1 LNKRSAAT
9 RLSASFMDAAGGEAT
24 GAGVE
29 AGADCARAA
38 GGTANAALA
47 TPAAAASTGTNARE
61 ERADSAGDRLN
72 LDVLFCRHRIG
83 RSQLTVCIFLK
94 SDFPPNATRFS
105 TTNVATPL
113 SPPVLPARRLHAV
126 TVDSACRPGL
136 GVERPFRPN
145 R

>member
-1 LNKRSAAT
+1 
-9 RLSASFMDAAGGEAT
+9 MDAAGGEAT
-24 GAGVE
+24 GGVE

-47 TPAAAASTGTNARE
+47 TPAAAASTGTNPRK
-61 ERADSAGDRLN
+61 ERADSAGDRLS
-72 LDVLFCRHRIG
+72 LEVLFFPHRIG
-83 RSQLTVCIFLK
+83 GSQLTVCIFLK
-94 SDFPPNATRFS
+94 SDFRPNANRFS

-136 GVERPFRPN
+136 GVERP
-145 R
+145 